1 MVQPLSA
8 GEQPVRHALALREA
22 SAESQ
27 LVAGIYRQLAP
38 ALRCGRE
45 VGSGGEPAGRVG
57 SGLGLGLGLGQAG
70 TERGLRLRASSC
82 WSEPTSLEQ

>member
-45 VGSGGEPAGRVG
+45 VGSGGEPAGR
-57 SGLGLGLGLGQAG
+57 S
-70 TERGLRLRASSC
+70 LRHPVFHIGALLSVRRRAYV
-82 WSEPTSLEQ
+82 